1 MKALCNQCA
10 KFKYGKDYKSMQT
23 RIEPDW

>member
-10 KFKYGKDYKSMQT
+10 KFKYGNDYKSKQT
-23 RIEPDW
+23 KIEPDW